1 MNSSS
6 RNSSVRVSKSKL
18 GEQLESSESDT
29 SINADDNEGEED
41 DNSEI
46 HEKYDSDDNEGGE
59 EEISENLQ
67 NVD

>member
-1 MNSSS
+1 M
-6 RNSSVRVSKSKL
+6 VSKSKL
-18 GEQLESSESDT
+18 GQQLKSSESDT

-41 DNSEI
+41 ENSEI
-46 HEKYDSDDNEGGE
+46 HEADDNEGGE

>member
-1 MNSSS
+1 LNSSS

-41 DNSEI
+41 ENSEI
-46 HEKYDSDDNEGGE
+46 HEADDNEGGE